1 MKEGRQVVGRE
12 EFLSDRRPNIISAVT
27 PCLTGCCSVP
37 TPRSTVLSVDNPPSL
52 QLNRFAMTA
61 DASTQPTD
69 TAATSKVSAS
79 SPPGKQAPKKQAP
92 KHAAKSS
99 PTPHVEDVHEPE
111 GTRKV
116 AAATTA
122 KVTRRRPNMLV
133 LVLQCFWR
141 LGGREW
147 DRVPVSRESCVGCRI
162 IGSLH
167 FPIHVTAL

>member
-12 EFLSDRRPNIISAVT
+12 EFLSDRRPDIISAVT

-79 SPPGKQAPKKQAP
+79 SPPGKQARR
-92 KHAAKSS
+92 S
-99 PTPHVEDVHEPE
+99 
-111 GTRKV
+111 
-116 AAATTA
+116 
-122 KVTRRRPNMLV
+122 RRPSMLPSPRLHHTWRTSTSPRALGRSPQLRRPRSPGV
-133 LVLQCFWR
+133 GRTCSCWCCSVFGDSVAGNGIAFPCLVR
-141 LGGREW
+141 A
-147 DRVPVSRESCVGCRI
+147 V
-162 IGSLH
+162 
-167 FPIHVTAL
+167 